1 MRLDFRD
8 HVTGIPRSGLP
19 QTAISPTAPFSPVQ
33 GKAQDVENTTGLTY
47 LLHRG
52 DIAPQ
57 KSSESYQNFTIEL
70 RVSVLL
76 LVTTA
81 GPPLNIC
88 QAAYCSMYVSSDDRQ
103 STGTI
108 TL

>member
-1 MRLDFRD
+1 VRLDFRD
-8 HVTGIPRSGLP
+8 HVTGIPRFGLP
-19 QTAISPTAPFSPVQ
+19 EIATSPTAPFFPAQ
-33 GKAQDVENTTGLTY
+33 GRAQDFEISTGLTY
-47 LLHRG
+47 YFTGRNNPPENS
-52 DIAPQ
+52 ARN
-57 KSSESYQNFTIEL
+57 QNFTIEL